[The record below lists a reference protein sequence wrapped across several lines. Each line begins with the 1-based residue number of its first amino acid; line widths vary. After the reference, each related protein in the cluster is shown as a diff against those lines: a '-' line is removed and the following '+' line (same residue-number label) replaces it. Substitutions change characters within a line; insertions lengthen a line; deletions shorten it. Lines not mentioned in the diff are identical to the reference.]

1 MSQEASVNA
10 SAHATPHATAHA
22 SEAPESTTNENE
34 IRLAKRALDGLIQSA
49 HQRFGD
55 TIAEL
60 DAISTFR
67 PIQTWKAARSVRAQ
81 FKEID
86 AMYIAALNAIIE
98 RAEYGTTINRS
109 GTQSIVP
116 KVTTKATAHIT
127 VLSGEWRGV
136 HDAVNRLEA
145 TAIAVVAFYISIVS
159 FIVSLATPFLMLG

>member
-1 MSQEASVNA
+1 MGTDA
-10 SAHATPHATAHA
+10 SAGTSADAGDDSP
-22 SEAPESTTNENE
+22 SLPEPTTNEND
-34 IRLAKRALDGLIQSA
+34 IRLAKKALDGLIQSA
-49 HQRFGD
+49 RQRFGD
-55 TIAEL
+55 TVLAL
-60 DAISTFR
+60 DAISTFH
-67 PIQTWKAARSVRAQ
+67 PIQMWQAARRVRAQ

-145 TAIAVVAFYISIVS
+145 TAIAVVAFYISIIS